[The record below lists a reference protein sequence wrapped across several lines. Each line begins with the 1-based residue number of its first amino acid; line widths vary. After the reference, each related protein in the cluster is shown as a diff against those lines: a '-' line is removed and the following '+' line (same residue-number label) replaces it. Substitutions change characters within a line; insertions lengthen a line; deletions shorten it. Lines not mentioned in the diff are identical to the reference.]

1 MHKKYLTE
9 FNIIYENNSKINK
22 QKNPLRNMEW
32 KGSPSFNKEHL
43 PEKKKKSKL
52 QLMMKD

>member
-22 QKNPLRNMEW
+22 QKKKPLRNMEW

-43 PEKKKKSKL
+43 PEKKKNQNYS
-52 QLMMKD
+52 